1 MKTRLL
7 IFLMFVYGLASCE
20 QSQISTNTENQTNP
34 ETPSDQGDVEPWM
47 SMQLVK
53 FTDDKYREYILAE
66 HIGDGPVRMRGKT
79 PPVVEELIVGTI
91 PYSVKL
97 PNGYWLIDWR
107 WGNSFIYRPS
117 NVLLSYKWE
126 TLTHWSQTWDMP
138 ENPLAFDEYF
148 EEVGGV
154 TRRTIDN
161 FLGINLN
168 ISRYSEYGDL
178 LYNRPPLVF
187 GGGFMSDKDIPSAE
201 REHYYECVHQQDSL
215 HEIYTQRLIEIINN
229 GDFEKVYN
237 KLP

>member
-1 MKTRLL
+1 MKTKTILL
-7 IFLMFVYGLASCE
+7 LLLTGCMFMSCE
-20 QSQISTNTENQTNP
+20 KP
-34 ETPSDQGDVEPWM
+34 EDAYGNSVEPWM

-66 HIGDGPVRMRGKT
+66 HIGDNPVCMRGKT

-107 WGNSFIYRPS
+107 WDSFIYRPS
-117 NVLLSYKWE
+117 NILLPYKWE

-138 ENPLAFDEYF
+138 EDPLAFDDYF

-154 TRRTIDN
+154 VRRTIDN
-161 FLGINLN
+161 FLGINLT
-168 ISRYSEYGDL
+168 ISRHSEYGDL
-178 LYNRPPLVF
+178 LYNCPWLF
-187 GGGFMSDKDIPSAE
+187 GRGFMSDKDIPSAE
-201 REHYYECVHQQDSL
+201 REHYYECVHLQDSL
-215 HEIYTQRLIEIINN
+215 HDLYTRRLIEIINN

>member
-1 MKTRLL
+1 MKTKSILL
-7 IFLMFVYGLASCE
+7 LLLAGCMLMSCE
-20 QSQISTNTENQTNP
+20 KPNTQNTEDAGSHGNS
-34 ETPSDQGDVEPWM
+34 EEPWM

-53 FTDDKYREYILAE
+53 FTDEQFREYILAE
-66 HIGDGPVRMRGKT
+66 QIGDGPVRMRGKT

-107 WGNSFIYRPS
+107 WGNLFIYRPS

-154 TRRTIDN
+154 VRRTIDN
-161 FLGINLN
+161 FLGINLDV
-168 ISRYSEYGDL
+168 SRYSAYGDK
-178 LYNRPPLVF
+178 LYNRPWLF
-187 GGGFMSDKDIPSAE
+187 GRRFMSDKDIPSAE
-201 REHYYECVHQQDSL
+201 REHYYECVYQQDSL
-215 HEIYTQRLIEIINN
+215 HDLYTRRLIEIINN

>member
-1 MKTRLL
+1 MKTKTILL
-7 IFLMFVYGLASCE
+7 LLLTGCMFISCE
-20 QSQISTNTENQTNP
+20 KPDN
-34 ETPSDQGDVEPWM
+34 GDKGDFEPWM

-66 HIGDGPVRMRGKT
+66 HIGDNPVRMRGKT

-107 WGNSFIYRPS
+107 WDSFIYRPS
-117 NVLLSYKWE
+117 NILLPYKWE

-138 ENPLAFDEYF
+138 EDPLAFDDYF
-148 EEVGGV
+148 EDVGCV
-154 TRRTIDN
+154 ARRTIDN
-161 FLGINLN
+161 FLGINLTV
-168 ISRYSEYGDL
+168 SRYSAYGDL
-178 LYNRPPLVF
+178 LYNCPRLF
-187 GGGFMSDKDIPSAE
+187 GRGFMSDKDIPSAE

>member
-1 MKTRLL
+1 M
-7 IFLMFVYGLASCE
+7 SCE
-20 QSQISTNTENQTNP
+20 KPDN
-34 ETPSDQGDVEPWM
+34 GDKGDFEPWM

-53 FTDDKYREYILAE
+53 FTDDMYREYILAE
-66 HIGDGPVRMRGKT
+66 HIGDNPVCMRGKT

-107 WGNSFIYRPS
+107 WDSFIYRPS
-117 NVLLSYKWE
+117 NILLPYKWE

-154 TRRTIDN
+154 TRRTIDT

-168 ISRYSEYGDL
+168 VSRYSEYGDL
-178 LYNRPPLVF
+178 LYNLPYGTR
-187 GGGFMSDKDIPSAE
+187 FMSDKDIPSAE